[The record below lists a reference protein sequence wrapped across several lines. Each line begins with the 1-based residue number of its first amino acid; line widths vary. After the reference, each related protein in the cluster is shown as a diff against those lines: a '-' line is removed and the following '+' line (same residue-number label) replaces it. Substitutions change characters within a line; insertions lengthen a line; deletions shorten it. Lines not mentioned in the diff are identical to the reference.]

1 MVRDVFH
8 VGEEAQEGSAFE
20 GDVVAD
26 GAAELGVEGFEGVEG
41 LGEGDGG
48 GDVDCEFVAGDVG
61 QAAEVEGEFDADE
74 GHKDGI
80 ADAEESILEG

>member
-1 MVRDVFH
+1 MGDVFH
-8 VGEEAQEGSAFE
+8 VGEEAEEGAAFE

-26 GAAELGVEGFEGVEG
+26 GAAELGVESFEGVEG
-41 LGEGDGG
+41 LGEGDGMWDVE
-48 GDVDCEFVAGDVG
+48 GDLVAGDVG
-61 QAAEVEGEFDADE
+61 EAAKVEGEFDADE